1 MLKTL
6 NLPSSS
12 WARSSIGHPMEAA
25 ILVPGPRP
33 QRGGELE
40 QRPVRGP
47 VEDAA
52 VSAVRHLGGGEDCG
66 CVKCRICLL

>member
-25 ILVPGPRP
+25 ILVPGP

-40 QRPVRGP
+40 PPPVRGP
-47 VEDAA
+47 VDDAA
-52 VSAVRHLGGGEDCG
+52 VSAVRHLGGLG
-66 CVKCRICLL
+66 CRCREWPCR